1 MNALAHRGDEG
12 RTRLRKATVS
22 CQETLT
28 RRFPNGATHH
38 IEICGIL
45 KRKRTQGSEH
55 LSTWRKDITDIP
67 KVVASEMGRAPVR
80 DSLED
85 SRIGWKAKP

>member
-38 IEICGIL
+38 IEIYGIL
-45 KRKRTQGSEH
+45 KRKRTQGSETSQY
-55 LSTWRKDITDIP
+55 LEEKISTDIP
-67 KVVASEMGRAPVR
+67 KVVASEMGEAQ
-80 DSLED
+80 LE
-85 SRIGWKAKP
+85 IA